1 MGKSFKKLFLSVLS
15 LCISLILFGTVVF
28 AWLSINTTS
37 ILHNISIGIATGDD
51 FEISLDGINYKKEI
65 LNEDF
70 QKYLTKLAL
79 IDVTSS
85 DGINFY
91 KGGPSNQKIAIAN
104 VDYLKISIYF
114 RTTAKPTADPKT
126 VLRHVFLVDNVS
138 SEAYL
143 NKDIDGTYIISKGI
157 NWQADITF
165 LNGLD
170 PINDI
175 IYVGERRVVYAAE
188 AIRLSFQEKPLT
200 GTSDERKEDALA
212 SKIFDLSR
220 HPERGYGVSFGSLD
234 YYNKKHGKNI
244 KAPAEPQNVI
254 TTLTKF
260 NETDPRFPNDY
271 NSLIASMIK
280 TDKYNE
286 QGDVYY
292 EAKVDMMLWLE
303 GWDADCFNAI
313 HYDKITMKL
322 KFRVG
327 REILN

>member
-1 MGKSFKKLFLSVLS
+1 MFLPFS
-15 LCISLILFGTVVF
+15 LTSTEPISLIFSIFSLEDCSLFF
-28 AWLSINTTS
+28 SFS
-37 ILHNISIGIATGDD
+37 
-51 FEISLDGINYKKEI
+51 
-65 LNEDF
+65 
-70 QKYLTKLAL
+70 
-79 IDVTSS
+79 
-85 DGINFY
+85 
-91 KGGPSNQKIAIAN
+91 
-104 VDYLKISIYF
+104 
-114 RTTAKPTADPKT
+114 
-126 VLRHVFLVDNVS
+126 VS
-138 SEAYL
+138 
-143 NKDIDGTYIISKGI
+143 
-157 NWQADITF
+157 
-165 LNGLD
+165 
-170 PINDI
+170 
-175 IYVGERRVVYAAE
+175 
-188 AIRLSFQEKPLT
+188 
-200 GTSDERKEDALA
+200 LA